1 MPMLDFLNQY
11 ARAISLDGDKF
22 KNLFPQG
29 VRKSDFL
36 LFDDSTICEYKEV
49 KGFNVVKR
57 IEHLVRKNSGSA
69 LNLKRDLYKTINK
82 VLSSSN
88 QQIKDSREALNMPE
102 SLGLVIIENQI
113 PNDLS
118 ILALMDAADRKMQSG
133 LECIDGILCLD
144 FINTFVDENGNRI
157 CPAQLVARDTE
168 RSERLH
174 TLVGEM
180 LNDFGINNHIPI
192 HEGFNISKADQI
204 WKTDKAGRYKNLNAT
219 LNIDSNK
226 K

>member
-1 MPMLDFLNQY
+1 MLDFLNQY
-11 ARAISLDGDKF
+11 AKAISLDGVKF

-36 LFDDSTICEYKEV
+36 LFEDSTICEYKEV
-49 KGFNVVKR
+49 KSFNVGKR
-57 IEHLVRKNSGSA
+57 IEHLVRKNSGLA
-69 LNLKRDLYKTINK
+69 RNLKRDLYKTINK
-82 VLSSSN
+82 VLNLSN

-113 PNDLS
+113 SNDLS

-144 FINTFVDENGNRI
+144 FINTFADENGNRI
-157 CPAQLVARDTE
+157 CPAQLVVRDTE

-174 TLVGEM
+174 ILVGEM

-192 HEGFNISKADQI
+192 QDGFNIAKADQI
-204 WKTDKAGRYKNLNAT
+204 WKTDKAGRYENLNAT
-219 LNIDSNK
+219 LHIDLNK